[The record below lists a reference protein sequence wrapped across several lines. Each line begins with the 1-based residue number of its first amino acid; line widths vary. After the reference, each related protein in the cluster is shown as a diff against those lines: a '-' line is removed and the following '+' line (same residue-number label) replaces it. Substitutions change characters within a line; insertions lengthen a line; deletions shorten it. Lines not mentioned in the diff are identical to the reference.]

1 MHIKENI
8 GEKTTFFDKI
18 SIIQNSFFL
27 VFFADSNFFV
37 SCFYI
42 NIITI
47 IVCKAVMERNRL
59 VKKKKKKPPKTFPTL
74 KLQTQGQEVQLS
86 ALYVFSRTL
95 CEGYPL
101 DEEEQDL
108 K

>member
-59 VKKKKKKPPKTFPTL
+59 VKKKNTKNLSHTQTTDTRPGSATL
-74 KLQTQGQEVQLS
+74 GFVC
-86 ALYVFSRTL
+86 VF
-95 CEGYPL
+95 
-101 DEEEQDL
+101 
-108 K
+108 